1 MSNVTSFRFHGLHF
15 GVRHCQIYVAFGVY
29 EQIALGIKLV
39 SGQFWRFNKVNR
51 SVLSF
56 ISFAISQSFATFTS
70 FTLFTSFSCS

>member
-39 SGQFWRFNKVNR
+39 SGQF
-51 SVLSF
+51 
-56 ISFAISQSFATFTS
+56 
-70 FTLFTSFSCS
+70 